1 MSNFIYIKADE
12 GQMLIN
18 LDQVVLVDEATGDS
32 CRLGLSD
39 GTRLVLHGPELQI
52 SRAGSRRG
60 QRTRVASR
68 SVSAQLDCLANCAA

>member
-39 GTRLVLHGPELQI
+39 GTRLVLHGPGAADL
-52 SRAGSRRG
+52 
-60 QRTRVASR
+60 ASR
-68 SVSAQLDCLANCAA
+68 IAQGATNASGKPIRISAA